1 MDHTGDDL
9 LTHATLSHDEDAEF
23 GGCHLQGYVEHMVQ
37 RLAVAYDSIPL
48 FDGL

>member
-1 MDHTGDDL
+1 MDHTGYDL
-9 LTHATLSHDEDAEF
+9 LTHTTLTSNEDAEF
-23 GGCHLQGYVEHMVQ
+23 RGCHLQSHVEHMVQ